1 MTETTNDIA
10 TSRLWLLLTAF
21 LYAIFTLMA
30 DSHSL
35 MVQWPWVAIW
45 QIGLLCPILW
55 LLSQIWHHKS
65 LTGLGNGFDLITGI
79 IVLGLI
85 ISSLFSPFP
94 NQARWYSWAAIGIIC
109 ALYALHQ
116 WIITDNSP
124 QRRYAI
130 LGFQGYLSVAFI
142 IISLFLWTSQT
153 LSPELARI
161 RELQQNGVEISFDF
175 SVLELRNWAPLGH
188 QNYVAGFLVLALPLL
203 LGLAI
208 LAKNWQRWLWF
219 TGIGLGILDLYTTS
233 SRGGWLGLIG
243 VCVVGLGILIFR
255 SEIPRLWLGLGGL
268 ATLLFL
274 FIVIFANNRLKTVI
288 TSLVQ
293 GGGDNEFSYR
303 WINTLIGWQ
312 MGSENFLTGI
322 GLGNVPITYQHHRPL
337 IAGRASELI
346 YQLHSTPAQLFAELG
361 IWGILA
367 GIGLV
372 TVLIFHFFCSPAPDN
387 FSDQILLPCVYTGL
401 FGYGLMSLTDYQ
413 LDNIAIAGTLTI
425 YLACLTS
432 SLPRKETKFLAI
444 PPKGIFFTGLG
455 IVLVMIIWLLPIH
468 RAWQLSS
475 YGFDFLAEKKI
486 APFHDTLIKAHQ
498 LAPWEPYYPYQLGWN
513 LGDLAIN
520 TNNPQALNEGI
531 KYFQVGNQVSP
542 YQEFGHSNLGWLQLR
557 QNPSAAT
564 KSFIESIKLIPA
576 KRGVFQGLAVSL
588 LAQNQPDL
596 AIEAFALE
604 AVRDPLFI
612 TSPLWR
618 LPSLQPIYTKML
630 DRVDSI
636 YSQLLQSNPSENLKN
651 NLHFYRGSLSWWRG
665 DKLKAAQDWQQS
677 GKEVGK
683 ALLNPSLKNP
693 LPGVDLLKQA
703 WLNPPERGKLLAQA
717 WLQSQKSFLPTE
729 IEKNLAD
736 SMAKS
741 ANFDLW
747 LREKATPWQYRRQ
760 RAGFGVNSRHI
771 DGVQPLDFTPVV
783 DNIAVTTW
791 FNNLFATPDYFP
803 EFDTVLQPLREELIK
818 KVQG

>member
-1 MTETTNDIA
+1 MSETTNDIP

-21 LYAIFTLMA
+21 IYAIFTLIA

-55 LLSQIWHHKS
+55 LLSQIWHNKK
-65 LTGLGNGFDLITGI
+65 LTRLGNGFDWITAI
-79 IVLGLI
+79 LVLGLI
-85 ISSLFSPFP
+85 ISSLFSEFP
-94 NQARWYSWAAIGIIC
+94 NQARWYSWATIGIIC

-116 WIITDNSP
+116 WIISHNSP
-124 QRRYAI
+124 ERRYAI
-130 LGFQGYLSVAFI
+130 LGFQGYLSLAFI
-142 IISLFLWTSQT
+142 LISLFLWTTQT

-161 RELQQNGVEISFDF
+161 NQLKQNRVDISFEF

-188 QNYVAGFLVLALPLL
+188 QNYVAGFLIFALPLF

-208 LAKNWQRWLWF
+208 LAQNWQRWLWF

-243 VCVVGLGILIFR
+243 VCLVGLGILIFR
-255 SEIPRLWLGLGGL
+255 SQIPRLWLGLGGL
-268 ATLLFL
+268 ATFVSL

-288 TSLVQ
+288 TSLLQ
-293 GGGDNEFSYR
+293 GTGDSEFSYR
-303 WINTLIGWQ
+303 WINTLIGWR
-312 MGSENFLTGI
+312 MGSENILTGI
-322 GLGNVPITYQHHRPL
+322 GLGNVPITYQQYRPL
-337 IAGRASELI
+337 TAGRSSELI

-361 IWGILA
+361 IWGVIA
-367 GIGLV
+367 GLGL
-372 TVLIFHFFCSPAPDN
+372 TLLLIFHFLRFPALDN
-387 FSDQILLPCVYTGL
+387 PSDKILIPCLYAGL

-432 SLPRKETKFLAI
+432 SLPIPENKSLAI
-444 PPKGIFFTGLG
+444 PVQGVFFTGLG
-455 IVLVMIIWLLPIH
+455 ILLVMIIWLIPIH

-475 YGFDFLAEKKI
+475 YSFAFLAEKKI
-486 APFHDTLIKAHQ
+486 EPFRDTLIKSHQ

-520 TNNPQALNEGI
+520 TNNPNVLNEGI

-557 QNPSAAT
+557 QNPSEAT

-576 KRGVFQGLAVSL
+576 KRGVFYGLGSSL
-588 LAQNQPDL
+588 LAQNKLDL
-596 AIEAFALE
+596 AVEAFALE

-618 LPSLQPIYTKML
+618 LPSVQPIYTKML
-630 DRVDSI
+630 DRVDAI
-636 YSQLLQSNPSENLKN
+636 YSQLLAGNPSENLKN

-665 DKLKAAQDWQQS
+665 DTVKASQDWEKY
-677 GKEVGK
+677 GGETGK

-703 WLNPPERGKLLAQA
+703 WLNPNQRSTLLSQA

-729 IEKNLAD
+729 IGKNLAD

-741 ANFDLW
+741 PNFDIW
-747 LREKATPWQYRRQ
+747 LRENATPWQYRRQ

-771 DGVQPLDFTPVV
+771 DGVQPFDFTPVV

-803 EFDTVLQPLREELIK
+803 EFDTALQPLREELIK
-818 KVQG
+818 KVQR

>member
-130 LGFQGYLSVAFI
+130 LSFQGYLSVAFI

-274 FIVIFANNRLKTVI
+274 LLVIFANNRLKTVI

-303 WINTLIGWQ
+303 WINTLIGGQ

-322 GLGNVPITYQHHRPL
+322 GLGNVPITYQHYRPL

-372 TVLIFHFFCSPAPDN
+372 TVLIFHFFRSPAPDN

-444 PPKGIFFTGLG
+444 PAKGIFFTGLG

-486 APFHDTLIKAHQ
+486 APFRDTLIKAHQ

-520 TNNPQALNEGI
+520 TNNPQSLNEAI

-557 QNPSAAT
+557 QNPREAT

-588 LAQNQPDL
+588 LAQNQTDL

-665 DKLKAAQDWQQS
+665 DKLKAAQDWQKS

-771 DGVQPLDFTPVV
+771 DGVQPFDFTPVV

>member
-130 LGFQGYLSVAFI
+130 LSFQGYLSMAFI

-219 TGIGLGILDLYTTS
+219 TGLGLGILDLYTTS

-255 SEIPRLWLGLGGL
+255 SQIPRLWLGLGGL

-274 FIVIFANNRLKTVI
+274 LLVIFANNRLKTVI

-303 WINTLIGWQ
+303 WINTLIGGQ
-312 MGSENFLTGI
+312 MGSENFWTGI
-322 GLGNVPITYQHHRPL
+322 GLGNVPITYQHYRPL

-372 TVLIFHFFCSPAPDN
+372 TLLIFHFFRSPAPDN

-432 SLPRKETKFLAI
+432 SLPRKETKFVAI
-444 PPKGIFFTGLG
+444 PPKVIFFTGLG

-486 APFHDTLIKAHQ
+486 APFRDTLIKAHQ
-498 LAPWEPYYPYQLGWN
+498 LAPWEPYYTYQLGWN

-557 QNPSAAT
+557 QNPSAAS

-588 LAQNQPDL
+588 LAQNQSDL

-636 YSQLLQSNPSENLKN
+636 YSQLLQSKPSENLKN

-665 DKLKAAQDWQQS
+665 DKLKAAQDWQKS
-677 GKEVGK
+677 GGEVGK

-747 LREKATPWQYRRQ
+747 LREKATPWLYRRQ

-771 DGVQPLDFTPVV
+771 DGVQPFDFTPVV

-803 EFDTVLQPLREELIK
+803 EFDTLLQPLREELIK

>member
-130 LGFQGYLSVAFI
+130 LSFQGYLSVAFI

-274 FIVIFANNRLKTVI
+274 LLVIFANNRLKTVI

-303 WINTLIGWQ
+303 WINTLIGGQ

-322 GLGNVPITYQHHRPL
+322 GLGNVPITYQHYRPL

-372 TVLIFHFFCSPAPDN
+372 TVLIFHFFRSPAPDN

-444 PPKGIFFTGLG
+444 PAKGIFFTGLG
-455 IVLVMIIWLLPIH
+455 IVLVMIIWLIPIH

-486 APFHDTLIKAHQ
+486 APFRDTLIKAHQ

-520 TNNPQALNEGI
+520 TNNPQSLNEAI

-557 QNPSAAT
+557 QNPREAT

-588 LAQNQPDL
+588 LAQNQTDL

-665 DKLKAAQDWQQS
+665 DKLKAAQDWQKS

-703 WLNPPERGKLLAQA
+703 WLNPPERGKLLQQA

-771 DGVQPLDFTPVV
+771 DGVQPFDFTPVV

>member
-130 LGFQGYLSVAFI
+130 LSFQGYLSLAFI

-322 GLGNVPITYQHHRPL
+322 GLGNVPITYQHYRPL

-372 TVLIFHFFCSPAPDN
+372 TLLIFHFFRSPAPDN
-387 FSDQILLPCVYTGL
+387 FSDQILLPLVYTGL

-486 APFHDTLIKAHQ
+486 APFRDTLIKAHQ

-612 TSPLWR
+612 TSSLWR

-636 YSQLLQSNPSENLKN
+636 YSQLLPSNPSENLKN

-747 LREKATPWQYRRQ
+747 LREKATPWPYRRQ

-771 DGVQPLDFTPVV
+771 DGVQPFDFTPVV

-803 EFDTVLQPLREELIK
+803 EFDTLLQPLREELIK

>member
-130 LGFQGYLSVAFI
+130 LSFQGYLSLAFI

-243 VCVVGLGILIFR
+243 VCVIGLGILIFR
-255 SEIPRLWLGLGGL
+255 SQIPRLWLGLGGL

-312 MGSENFLTGI
+312 MGSENLLTGI
-322 GLGNVPITYQHHRPL
+322 GLGNVPITYQHYRPL

-372 TVLIFHFFCSPAPDN
+372 IVLIFHFFS
-387 FSDQILLPCVYTGL
+387 FSRP
-401 FGYGLMSLTDYQ
+401 
-413 LDNIAIAGTLTI
+413 
-425 YLACLTS
+425 
-432 SLPRKETKFLAI
+432 
-444 PPKGIFFTGLG
+444 
-455 IVLVMIIWLLPIH
+455 
-468 RAWQLSS
+468 
-475 YGFDFLAEKKI
+475 
-486 APFHDTLIKAHQ
+486 
-498 LAPWEPYYPYQLGWN
+498 
-513 LGDLAIN
+513 
-520 TNNPQALNEGI
+520 
-531 KYFQVGNQVSP
+531 
-542 YQEFGHSNLGWLQLR
+542 
-557 QNPSAAT
+557 
-564 KSFIESIKLIPA
+564 
-576 KRGVFQGLAVSL
+576 
-588 LAQNQPDL
+588 
-596 AIEAFALE
+596 
-604 AVRDPLFI
+604 
-612 TSPLWR
+612 
-618 LPSLQPIYTKML
+618 
-630 DRVDSI
+630 
-636 YSQLLQSNPSENLKN
+636 
-651 NLHFYRGSLSWWRG
+651 
-665 DKLKAAQDWQQS
+665 
-677 GKEVGK
+677 
-683 ALLNPSLKNP
+683 
-693 LPGVDLLKQA
+693 
-703 WLNPPERGKLLAQA
+703 
-717 WLQSQKSFLPTE
+717 
-729 IEKNLAD
+729 
-736 SMAKS
+736 
-741 ANFDLW
+741 
-747 LREKATPWQYRRQ
+747 
-760 RAGFGVNSRHI
+760 
-771 DGVQPLDFTPVV
+771 
-783 DNIAVTTW
+783 
-791 FNNLFATPDYFP
+791 
-803 EFDTVLQPLREELIK
+803 
-818 KVQG
+818 

>member
-1 MTETTNDIA
+1 
-10 TSRLWLLLTAF
+10 
-21 LYAIFTLMA
+21 
-30 DSHSL
+30 
-35 MVQWPWVAIW
+35 
-45 QIGLLCPILW
+45 
-55 LLSQIWHHKS
+55 
-65 LTGLGNGFDLITGI
+65 
-79 IVLGLI
+79 
-85 ISSLFSPFP
+85 
-94 NQARWYSWAAIGIIC
+94 
-109 ALYALHQ
+109 
-116 WIITDNSP
+116 
-124 QRRYAI
+124 
-130 LGFQGYLSVAFI
+130 
-142 IISLFLWTSQT
+142 
-153 LSPELARI
+153 
-161 RELQQNGVEISFDF
+161 
-175 SVLELRNWAPLGH
+175 
-188 QNYVAGFLVLALPLL
+188 
-203 LGLAI
+203 
-208 LAKNWQRWLWF
+208 
-219 TGIGLGILDLYTTS
+219 
-233 SRGGWLGLIG
+233 
-243 VCVVGLGILIFR
+243 
-255 SEIPRLWLGLGGL
+255 
-268 ATLLFL
+268 
-274 FIVIFANNRLKTVI
+274 VI

-303 WINTLIGWQ
+303 WINTLIGGQ

-322 GLGNVPITYQHHRPL
+322 GLGNVPITYQHYRPL

-372 TVLIFHFFCSPAPDN
+372 TVLIFHFFRSPAPDN

-444 PPKGIFFTGLG
+444 PPKVIFFTGLG
-455 IVLVMIIWLLPIH
+455 IVLVMIIWLIPIH

-486 APFHDTLIKAHQ
+486 APFRDTLIKAHQ

-677 GKEVGK
+677 WKEVGK

-703 WLNPPERGKLLAQA
+703 WLNPPERGKLLQQA

-747 LREKATPWQYRRQ
+747 LREKATPWPYRRQ

-771 DGVQPLDFTPVV
+771 DGVQPFDFTPVV

-803 EFDTVLQPLREELIK
+803 EFDTLLQPLREELIK